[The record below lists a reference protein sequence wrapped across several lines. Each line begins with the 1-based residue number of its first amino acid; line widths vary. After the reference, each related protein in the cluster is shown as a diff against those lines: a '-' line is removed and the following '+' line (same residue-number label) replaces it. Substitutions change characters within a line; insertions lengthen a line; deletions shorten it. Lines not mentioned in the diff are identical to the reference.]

1 MEQAKFKHA
10 FAIGDGCNMAAALS
24 RTGLREK
31 SGPFDWVICHI
42 EDVMT
47 LVDNHFEDFLN
58 PDCLEPDPIPFNAG
72 QRKHTKYNSLLFV
85 HDFDP
90 NEDAPPL
97 SEQIGAVQEKYQRR
111 IEYFYNCITE
121 PTLFF
126 HFEYHDNVD
135 YWKENYAS
143 VQAFFQKF
151 NPENRVIVIA
161 YGDPNEEPIPG
172 IPYYRTKSEED
183 DHYVGYYVESNPEL
197 SKFMHDPDLIPHR
210 QRMKNLRFFI
220 DKQLGANREISMN
233 EMRIARDKL
242 KSEQDTWKAWVRAL
256 QSGRTLAAPLLADGV
271 KKVGFFGYSNFFEQ
285 IVDAIRDAG
294 ITCKFVMSWHLRD
307 KTEAYGVPTYDPHEH
322 FEKLHAERKAKEE
335 AGEEV
340 KEFTDEEWLDFWG
353 AIPGFREVDALISVD
368 IEDKEIV
375 EKAPG
380 HFPCKVYGLHQLLG
394 I

>member
-42 EDVMT
+42 EDVMQ
-47 LVDNHFEDFLN
+47 LVDNHFEDYLN

-72 QRKHTKYNSLLFV
+72 QRKHTRYKSLLFV

-97 SEQIGAVQEKYQRR
+97 SEQIGEVQEKYRRR
-111 IEYFYNCITE
+111 IEYFYQCITE

-126 HFEYHDNVD
+126 HFEYHGNAD
-135 YWKENYAS
+135 YWKENYS
-143 VQAFFQKF
+143 RVQAFFKKF
-151 NPENRVIVIA
+151 NPDNELIVIC
-161 YGDPNEEPIPG
+161 YGNPEEQPDLG
-172 IPYYRTKSEED
+172 FPYYYTKSEKD
-183 DHYVGYYVESNPEL
+183 DHFVGYYVESNPGL
-197 SKFMHDPDLIPHR
+197 SKFMHDPELIPYR
-210 QRMKNLRFFI
+210 QRLNNLRFFI
-220 DKQLGANREISMN
+220 DKQLGSNREISMN

-242 KSEQDTWKAWVRAL
+242 KSEQDIWKGWVRAL
-256 QSGRTLAAPLLADGV
+256 QSGRTLTARLLEDGI
-271 KKVGFFGYSNFFEQ
+271 KKVGIFGYTDFYEQ
-285 IVDAIRDAG
+285 TVEALREAG
-294 ITCKFVMSWHLRD
+294 ITCDFVMSWYLRD
-307 KTEAYGVPTYDPHEH
+307 QTEAYGVPTYDPHEY
-322 FEKLHAERKAKEE
+322 FEKMHAERKAKEE

-340 KEFTDEEWLDFWG
+340 KEMSEEEWLDFWG
-353 AIPGFREVDALISVD
+353 KIPKFKEIDALIAVD
-368 IEDKEIV
+368 VEDKDLV

-380 HFPCKVYGLHQLLG
+380 HFPCKVYGLTQLLG